1 MTFTAENSELTISYL
16 EVVLEETK
24 YGIGHL
30 SLHILV
36 FLKHIYMY
44 YNIYD
49 IVERGYLF
57 DRFSLWLL
65 SYIKLSN
72 VPPHWQNKKG
82 VEEKC

>member
-49 IVERGYLF
+49 IVERGYF
-57 DRFSLWLL
+57 
-65 SYIKLSN
+65 I
-72 VPPHWQNKKG
+72 
-82 VEEKC
+82 